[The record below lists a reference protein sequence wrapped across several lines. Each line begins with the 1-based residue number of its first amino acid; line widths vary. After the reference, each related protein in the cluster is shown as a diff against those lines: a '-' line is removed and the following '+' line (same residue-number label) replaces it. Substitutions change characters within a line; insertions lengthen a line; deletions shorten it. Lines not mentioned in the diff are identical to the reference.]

1 MTLLRRLLTPPDF
14 PERDKT
20 RAARWIHIILWL
32 FLIILGF
39 MTVTLPF
46 GNDSLNASARLQF
59 AVIQIGIMVLFLGGL
74 YFLRQSYVKIVAF
87 TIIILVYF
95 GIIYSQV
102 WVFRTIHDPIIIG
115 YFFLVPLAG
124 LFFGTRMMY
133 GIAIWSALNIL
144 AVFALERNGVIVPL
158 KGILASFDDLSI
170 ILIGLGFN
178 TVFVHALLA
187 DLQESVTDAQ
197 LAAVALANT
206 NRELEANQRL
216 LQQARDQLEE
226 RVSQRT
232 AELALANRQLTD
244 EIIERQESESRFR
257 GLAEASP
264 DFIYI
269 WDVIAD
275 QPTYHN
281 RPNLLDHAAE
291 TVLISEEFLSH
302 VHPDDQALLRAYW
315 DWTHVTD
322 MQTGQIEYRMQRT
335 TGEWEWVQSRESILS
350 RDADGLPRQILSTL
364 TVITQRKEYEEN
376 LRTAKEQAE
385 AATRAKSE
393 FLANMSHEIRTP
405 MNGVIGMTS
414 LLLATP
420 LSVEQAAF
428 VETIRESSD
437 SLLIIINDILDLS
450 KAEFD
455 KMELEFQPLDL
466 RRSIE
471 ESLDLMAPK
480 AVEKELELC
489 YYIAPQAPLIIQGD
503 ATRLRQ
509 ILVNLLSNAIKFT
522 HQGEVC
528 ISVKAEKLEQ
538 NQVQLNFVVRDTGI
552 GIAPENLQHLFQ
564 PFSQLDTSNT
574 RRYGG
579 TGLGLAIS
587 KRLVELMGGTIRA
600 ESEMGVGSTFYFS
613 LPATVVEWLPAQI
626 AASPHPLLAQHS
638 VVVVDDNASTLA
650 ALRRYLEYWG
660 MEVAAYSSADK
671 AAKWLQQTPTCDL
684 LIVDHRLAGKDGLA
698 FADMQR
704 ALHPSLPV
712 ILLTSIADIYLQM
725 EDSRAASLHILAK
738 PIKPLNLY
746 TKLTEIFGAP
756 VLARPAA
763 PATSRVDGDFG
774 ARYPLQILL
783 AEDNMLNQK
792 VALRMLKRLGY
803 EADVVANGVQA
814 VRAVKG
820 KCYDI
825 VLMDVQ
831 MPEMDGLEATRQI
844 RTMLT
849 SFQSQPY
856 IIAMTAAAME
866 LDREKCLQAGMNDFV
881 SKPATLED
889 LHVALQRYLKHTEMI

>member
-1 MTLLRRLLTPPDF
+1 MTFLRRLLTLPSF
-14 PERDKT
+14 LEREKT
-20 RAARWIHIILWL
+20 RAAKWVYLILLVSQPILAFLTLTLL
-32 FLIILGF
+32 FSSFDTRTKVQFLVLQAGI
-39 MTVTLPF
+39 
-46 GNDSLNASARLQF
+46 SALF
-59 AVIQIGIMVLFLGGL
+59 IMGL
-74 YFLRQSYVKIVAF
+74 YLVRRGYIRFIAF
-87 TIIILVYF
+87 AIITLAYF
-95 GIIYSQV
+95 GTLYSHA

-115 YFFLVPLAG
+115 YFFLVPLTG
-124 LFFGTRMMY
+124 LFFGMRVMY
-133 GIAIWSALNIL
+133 IMTGWSALSIVVTFL
-144 AVFALERNGVIVPL
+144 LERNGIIVPL
-158 KGILASFDDLSI
+158 KNVQGTLDDLLV
-170 ILIGLGFN
+170 ILVGLGLN
-178 TVFVHALLA
+178 AALVHALLT
-187 DLQESVTDAQ
+187 DLQDSVTDAQ
-197 LAAVALANT
+197 LAAAALANT

-226 RVSQRT
+226 RVAQRT

-244 EIIERQESESRFR
+244 EIIVRQESESRFR

-269 WDVIAD
+269 RDVRTE
-275 QPTYHN
+275 QPTYYN
-281 RPNLLDHAAE
+281 RPNLLDHPAE
-291 TVLISEEFLSH
+291 TVLPSEEFLSH

-322 MQTGQIEYRMQRT
+322 MQTGQFEYRMRRT
-335 TGEWEWVQSRESILS
+335 TGEWEWIQSRESILS
-350 RDADGLPRQILSTL
+350 READGLPRQILSTL

-376 LRTAKEQAE
+376 LRMAKEQAE

-437 SLLIIINDILDLS
+437 SLLVIINDILDLS

-455 KMELEFQPLDL
+455 KMELEFQPLNL
-466 RRSIE
+466 HRSIE

-480 AVEKELELC
+480 AAEKELELC

-509 ILVNLLSNAIKFT
+509 IFVNLLSNAIKFT

-528 ISVKAEKLEQ
+528 ISVEAEKLDQ
-538 NQVQLNFVVRDTGI
+538 NQVQLTFVVRDTGI
-552 GIAPENLQHLFQ
+552 GIAPENLQRLFQ

-587 KRLVELMGGTIRA
+587 KRLAELMGGTIRA
-600 ESEMGVGSTFYFS
+600 ESELDGGSTFYFS
-613 LPATVVEWLPAQI
+613 LPAAVVEWMPAQI
-626 AASPHPLLAQHS
+626 IASPHPLLAQHRA
-638 VVVVDDNASTLA
+638 VVVDDNARTRA
-650 ALRRYLEYWG
+650 ILRNYLEYWG
-660 MEVAAYSSADK
+660 MEVAAFSSTDK
-671 AAKWLQQTPTCDL
+671 AAKWLQQMPSCDL
-684 LIVDHRLAGKDGLA
+684 LIVDHHLAGKDGLA

-704 ALHPSLPV
+704 VLNPSLPV
-712 ILLTSIADIYLQM
+712 ILLTSIADVHLRM
-725 EDSRAASLHILAK
+725 EDSRVASLDILAK
-738 PIKPLNLY
+738 PIKPINLY

-756 VLARPAA
+756 VLARPVA
-763 PATSRVDGDFG
+763 PATPAVDGDFG

-783 AEDNMLNQK
+783 AEDNVLNQK

-803 EADVVANGVQA
+803 EADVVANGAQA
-814 VRAVKG
+814 VRAVKS
-820 KCYDI
+820 KCYDV

-831 MPEMDGLEATRQI
+831 MPEIDGLEATRQI
-844 RTMLT
+844 RAMLT
-849 SFQSQPY
+849 SPQPQPY

-881 SKPATLED
+881 SKPATLDD
-889 LHVALQRYLKHTEMI
+889 LHVALQRYLKHTEVI